1 MTNEKL
7 FDQLLVDRNR
17 LERLQ
22 RFIKELGEKLS
33 HIDFDVEQNP
43 TIKQDLIKLNEL
55 QVFATKLQKDFD
67 RLQIFTSENFKKR
80 HDYR

>member
-33 HIDFDVEQNP
+33 HIDFDVE
-43 TIKQDLIKLNEL
+43 
-55 QVFATKLQKDFD
+55 
-67 RLQIFTSENFKKR
+67 
-80 HDYR
+80 